1 MVPMDDFNLDNTFED
16 KDSID
21 EMFKDHPGLNDFVR

>member
-1 MVPMDDFNLDNTFED
+1 MDNFKLDNTFED

-21 EMFKDHPGLNDFVR
+21 EIFKDHPGLNDFVR